1 MEVVELVDDGPSVRA
16 FKCEWEGCIKSFNRK
31 SDQQRHYRIHT
42 NERPFECD
50 WEGCTKAFI
59 QRSALTVHKRT
70 HTGEKPHA
78 CRHAG
83 CEKRFS
89 DQGIAGYIPV
99 NGHTHVA
106 IKGVPRA
113 FGGSQ
118 SLGPDESASE
128 GGSPPPTPDSQTA
141 LPWPVDPNQQPS
153 SYANFN
159 QHMMPQQYATSN
171 GMAESSIMAHARVL
185 GPPNGMGQSNGMS
198 MVYQSVVDE
207 SPLDGQGLPEPA
219 PHPSMHMMQQT
230 PRMPYYIQDQ
240 NNPGVATMNTLDNA
254 GTYTTVAGSPA
265 PNQGYYAQIPREQR
279 PYQPS
284 AIPISEYQT
293 QLPTGGFHMPVA
305 VSTHQSP
312 TMTISG
318 GGILG
323 AMPIYS
329 VVNGF
334 VPWDEK
340 VDHGGDPSMQMPSA
354 RIDTM

>member
-1 MEVVELVDDGPSVRA
+1 MV
-16 FKCEWEGCIKSFNRK
+16 KHW
-31 SDQQRHYRIHT
+31 
-42 NERPFECD
+42 
-50 WEGCTKAFI
+50 
-59 QRSALTVHKRT
+59 KRT
-70 HTGEKPHA
+70 H
-78 CRHAG
+78 
-83 CEKRFS
+83 
-89 DQGIAGYIPV
+89 Q
-99 NGHTHVA
+99 
-106 IKGVPRA
+106 
-113 FGGSQ
+113 GGSQ

-141 LPWPVDPNQQPS
+141 IPWPVDPNSHPGHPSHPNHQQAS
-153 SYANFN
+153 SYANFS

-171 GMAESSIMAHARVL
+171 GMAESSIMAQTRAL
-185 GPPNGMGQSNGMS
+185 GPPNGMGQSNGMAQPNGMG

-207 SPLDGQGLPEPA
+207 SPLDGQGLPESAPH

-279 PYQPS
+279 PYQPP
-284 AIPISEYQT
+284 AMPISEYQT
-293 QLPTGGFHMPVA
+293 QLQAEAFHVPVP

-312 TMTISG
+312 ITISG

-323 AMPIYS
+323 AMPIYSS

-340 VDHGGDPSMQMPSA
+340 VDHGGDPTMQMPSA